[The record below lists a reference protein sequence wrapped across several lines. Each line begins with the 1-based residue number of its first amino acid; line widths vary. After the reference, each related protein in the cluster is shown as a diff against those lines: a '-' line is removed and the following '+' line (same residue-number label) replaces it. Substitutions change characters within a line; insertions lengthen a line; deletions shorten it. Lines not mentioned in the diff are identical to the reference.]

1 MLSCAVGAGA
11 DAELMLML
19 RCGGSG
25 VEVTVEL
32 ACGSMSD
39 MAIFQQ
45 LLTTLLC

>member
-1 MLSCAVGAGA
+1 MLVLLIFFVL
-11 DAELMLML
+11 ELVLVP

-45 LLTTLLC
+45 